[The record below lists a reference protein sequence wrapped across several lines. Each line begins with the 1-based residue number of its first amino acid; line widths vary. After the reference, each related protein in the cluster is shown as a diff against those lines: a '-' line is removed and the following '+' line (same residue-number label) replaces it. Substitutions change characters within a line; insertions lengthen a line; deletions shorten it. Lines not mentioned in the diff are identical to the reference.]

1 MKSHLDKAKAKLRD
15 RYGDLSNVDYNKAM
29 KVVGSTAAARL
40 TARGMLKR
48 ASGEKKKGKLGK
60 AEQIDEI
67 RLDKLRKYAEKLAS
81 KPLFAKT
88 LMKLTRGSANISDT
102 LLKSPLLMTVV
113 GRFIPPI
120 AAADRDWETCGGAGT
135 TNTGG
140 GGGGAFASSPPGTN
154 GIGGAGGSGIV
165 VARAPLTA
173 GVIFSVNNPGG
184 QQPGSTPNYNEVS
197 QAPNGDIVAK
207 FIASGTLNILDTA
220 CGVNANYLIVAGG
233 GGGGNVGSLRGP
245 TSAGGGGGAGGY
257 RTSCGCGS

>member
-1 MKSHLDKAKAKLRD
+1 MKRYKHLVEDLNEACWKGYKQVGMKKKGNRMVPNCVPESTISEKDLKYKGKKMKSHLDKAKAKLRD

-60 AEQIDEI
+60 AEQLDEI

-113 GRFIPPI
+113 GRFIPPFGKMD
-120 AAADRDWETCGGAGT
+120 ADDQQTLLSMAADMIDTV
-135 TNTGG
+135 
-140 GGGGAFASSPPGTN
+140 SPFLTMSNDQRGQELDEEKLSKML
-154 GIGGAGGSGIV
+154 GKRIGK
-165 VARAPLTA
+165 PL
-173 GVIFSVNNPGG
+173 GKKLRSLFRKHYSIP
-184 QQPGSTPNYNEVS
+184 QMR
-197 QAPNGDIVAK
+197 
-207 FIASGTLNILDTA
+207 
-220 CGVNANYLIVAGG
+220 
-233 GGGGNVGSLRGP
+233 NVYKVEKGMLKI
-245 TSAGGGGGAGGY
+245 
-257 RTSCGCGS
+257 